1 MAYSIQLLP
10 SAMKSLDGIP
20 RKQRSQIAE
29 KVGRL
34 ASEPF
39 PRTAKKLQGIED
51 TYRIDSGD
59 YRILYQ
65 VYQMRLT
72 VLVVKIGNRK
82 DVYRNLR

>member
-1 MAYSIQLLP
+1 MAYIVQLLP
-10 SAMKSLDGIP
+10 SALRALDDIP
-20 RKQRSQIAE
+20 AKQRRQIADRI
-29 KVGRL
+29 GRL

-39 PRTAKKLQGIED
+39 PPTSKKLHGIES
-51 TYRIDSGD
+51 TYRVDSGD

-65 VYQMRLT
+65 VHQKNLI

>member
-20 RKQRSQIAE
+20 KKQRGQIAE
-29 KVGRL
+29 KIGRL

-39 PRTAKKLQGIED
+39 PPTSKKLQGIED
-51 TYRIDSGD
+51 TYRVDSGG
-59 YRILYQ
+59 YRVLYQ
-65 VYQMRLT
+65 VYQRKLT

>member
-1 MAYSIQLLP
+1 MTYRIELLP
-10 SAMKSLDGIP
+10 SALKSLDGLP
-20 RKQRSQIAE
+20 KKQRSQIAE
-29 KVGRL
+29 KIGRL
-34 ASEPF
+34 ALEPF
-39 PRTAKKLQGIED
+39 PPTSKKLQGIED

-65 VYQMRLT
+65 IHQKKLI